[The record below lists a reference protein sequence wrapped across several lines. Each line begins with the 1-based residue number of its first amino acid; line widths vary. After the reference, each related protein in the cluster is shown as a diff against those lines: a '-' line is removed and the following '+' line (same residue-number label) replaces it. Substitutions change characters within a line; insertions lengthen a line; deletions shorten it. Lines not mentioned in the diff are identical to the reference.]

1 MLPFM
6 LAFYDFSDRLR
17 QYDPAYAESYG
28 GHVFFRKKGS
38 TMANIFESLNTLEQ
52 RALGVVAWLTA
63 HGNQV
68 QVIASQMEKMKADVA
83 DMFQQISAIKQEIN
97 SAPQST
103 NSKGTQ

>member
-17 QYDPAYAESYG
+17 QYDIP
-28 GHVFFRKKGS
+28 RKKGS

-68 QVIASQMEKMKADVA
+68 QIIASQLEKTKTDVA
-83 DMFQQISAIKQEIN
+83 DIFQQISAIKQEMN
-97 SAPQST
+97 SVTDRTNSEPQSP
-103 NSKGTQ
+103 NSKGMQ

>member
-1 MLPFM
+1 
-6 LAFYDFSDRLR
+6 
-17 QYDPAYAESYG
+17 
-28 GHVFFRKKGS
+28 
-38 TMANIFESLNTLEQ
+38 MANIFESLNTLEQ

-83 DMFQQISAIKQEIN
+83 DMFQQISAIKQEVN
-97 SAPQST
+97 SASQGT